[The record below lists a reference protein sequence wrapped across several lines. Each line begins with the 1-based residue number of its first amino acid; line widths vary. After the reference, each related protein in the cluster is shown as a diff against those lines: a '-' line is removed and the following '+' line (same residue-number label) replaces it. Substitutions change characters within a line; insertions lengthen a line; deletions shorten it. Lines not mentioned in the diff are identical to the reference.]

1 MFKPGGGVVKKSNF
15 VRLMFVCLLLNAGLK
30 EVLADA
36 QDKYDPKKNLTC
48 LITTDF
54 YIVHL
59 TTYQEP
65 KKDGDSKRNKFEPY
79 CQELP
84 GDGLTYLA
92 IDFIDRDLRQ
102 MPVEMRVVEALPN
115 PDVEG
120 EMKDG
125 ATIAHEPVKQYNTGV
140 AQIQADFPKPG
151 QYTLIVSV
159 GDDMFAD
166 KIRIP
171 LWVGVSS
178 PFKWTSFLPYLI
190 AFLAVVVGY
199 GLYRFFL
206 FMHNRKHPRKD

>member
-1 MFKPGGGVVKKSNF
+1 VKKSIF
-15 VRLMFVCLLLNAGLK
+15 IKLFFVCFWLNSGL
-30 EVLADA
+30 EAVLAEG
-36 QDKYDPKKNLTC
+36 QDQYDPKKNLTC
-48 LITTDF
+48 LVTTDF

-59 TTYQEP
+59 TAYQEP
-65 KKDGDSKRNKFEPY
+65 KNDGDSKRNKFEPY

-84 GDGLTYLA
+84 EAGLTYLA

-102 MPVEMRVVEALPN
+102 MPVEMQVVEALAS
-115 PDVEG
+115 PDVDG

-140 AQIQADFPKPG
+140 AQIQANFPKPG

-178 PFKWTSFLPYLI
+178 PFKWTSLLPYLI
-190 AFLAVVVGY
+190 ALLAIVVGY

-206 FMHNRKHPRKD
+206 FMHNRKQRRKD

>member
-1 MFKPGGGVVKKSNF
+1 MKKSVF
-15 VRLMFVCLLLNAGLK
+15 IKVFFVCFLLNSGLK
-30 EVLADA
+30 VVLA
-36 QDKYDPKKNLTC
+36 QGQEQYDPKKNLTC

-84 GDGLTYLA
+84 EDGLTYLA

-102 MPVEMRVVEALPN
+102 MPVEMQVVEALPD
-115 PDVEG
+115 PEAEG

-125 ATIAHEPVKQYNTGV
+125 ATIAHEPVKQYSTGV
-140 AQIQADFPKPG
+140 AQIQANFPKPG

-166 KIRIP
+166 RIRIP

-178 PFKWTSFLPYLI
+178 PFKWTSLLPYLI
-190 AFLAVVVGY
+190 ALLAIVIGY
-199 GLYRFFL
+199 GFYRFFL
-206 FMHNRKHPRKD
+206 FMHNRKQLGKD

>member
-1 MFKPGGGVVKKSNF
+1 MLVVF
-15 VRLMFVCLLLNAGLK
+15 
-30 EVLADA
+30 LAVQNYVSA
-36 QDKYDPKKNLTC
+36 ETQDKYDPKKHLTC

-65 KKDGDSKRNKFEPY
+65 KKDSDSKRNKFEPY

-84 GDGLTYLA
+84 REGLTYLA

-102 MPVEMRVVEALPN
+102 MPVEMKVVEAMPN
-115 PDVEG
+115 PEVEG

-125 ATIAHEPVKQYNTGV
+125 AVIAHEPVKNYKTGV
-140 AQIQADFPKPG
+140 AQIQATFPRPG

-178 PFKWTSFLPYLI
+178 PFKWTSLLPYLI
-190 AFLAVVVGY
+190 ALFAAIIGY
-199 GLYRFFL
+199 GLYRLFL
-206 FMHNRKHPRKD
+206 LMHSRRQRGNS

>member
-1 MFKPGGGVVKKSNF
+1 VKKSF
-15 VRLMFVCLLLNAGLK
+15 FIRLFIIFFLFGGGLK
-30 EVLADA
+30 VVLAEG
-36 QDKYDPKKNLTC
+36 QDQYDPKKNLTC

-65 KKDGDSKRNKFEPY
+65 QKGDDSKRNKFEPY

-84 GDGLTYLA
+84 GHGLTYLA

-115 PDVEG
+115 PEIEG

-140 AQIQADFPKPG
+140 AQIQANFPKPG

-171 LWVGVSS
+171 LWIGVSS
-178 PFKWTSFLPYLI
+178 PFKWTTLLPYLI
-190 AFLAVVVGY
+190 ALLAIVVGY
-199 GLYRFFL
+199 GFYRFFL
-206 FMHNRKHPRKD
+206 FMHHRKQLDNN

>member
-1 MFKPGGGVVKKSNF
+1 VKKLFF
-15 VRLMFVCLLLNAGLK
+15 VKLLLVFFIFAGTQNYVHA
-30 EVLADA
+30 EA

-65 KKDGDSKRNKFEPY
+65 KKDSGSKRNKFEPY

-84 GDGLTYLA
+84 KDGLTYLA

-102 MPVEMRVVEALPN
+102 MPVEMQVVEALPN
-115 PDVEG
+115 PEVEG

-125 ATIAHEPVKQYNTGV
+125 ATIAHEPVKQYTTGV
-140 AQIQADFPKPG
+140 AQIQANFPKPG

-178 PFKWTSFLPYLI
+178 PFKWTSLLPYLI
-190 AFLAVVVGY
+190 ALLALVVGY

-206 FMHNRKHPRKD
+206 FMHNRKQLGKN